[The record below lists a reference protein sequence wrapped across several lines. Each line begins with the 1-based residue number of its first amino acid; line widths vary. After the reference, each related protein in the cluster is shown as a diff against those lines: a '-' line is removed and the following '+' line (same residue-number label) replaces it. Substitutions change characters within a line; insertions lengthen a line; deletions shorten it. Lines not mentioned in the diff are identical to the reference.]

1 MRALEAERKKR
12 IFQKNSERVQPRRYL
27 KFENRYGAALPKQS
41 ILANQLQNWISSLI
55 KQLVTNQ

>member
-1 MRALEAERKKR
+1 MTAFFACSMRALEAERKKR

-41 ILANQLQNWISSLI
+41 ILANQLQN
-55 KQLVTNQ
+55 